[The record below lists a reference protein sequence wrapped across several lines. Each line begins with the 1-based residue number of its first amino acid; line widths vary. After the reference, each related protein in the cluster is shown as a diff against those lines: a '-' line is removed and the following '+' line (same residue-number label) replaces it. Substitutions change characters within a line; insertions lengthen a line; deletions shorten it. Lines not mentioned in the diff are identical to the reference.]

1 MRERFMVITM
11 IEMTGYI
18 YDENDDMAPVMD
30 AILQLIGMGVSY
42 GKDDDDEWITRV
54 HHRDMEDA
62 IRDMSPKEE
71 AIICKFFF
79 DKKNILD
86 IQREDEQKCCSEKQR
101 LRKVNDV
108 LHAAGML
115 VNDQG

>member
-30 AILQLIGMGVSY
+30 AILQRIGMGVSY
-42 GKDDDDEWITRV
+42 GKDDDDKCITMV

-62 IRDMSPKEE
+62 IRAMSPKEE
-71 AIICKFFF
+71 AIIYKFFF

-86 IQREDEQKCCSEKQR
+86 IQRETGLPLDLIGGFIKTMKAR
-101 LRKVNDV
+101 ILIW
-108 LHAAGML
+108 L
-115 VNDQG
+115 